1 VGGKMRAFHQ
11 KIKPIPKY
19 ECGVLSLTR
28 REKETVI
35 SVSDGFTNK
44 EIGVKMNITR
54 EAVKNHLRKIFD
66 KLGLDKRLELA
77 LWYVSR
83 ELGEVQDPEFVLAFT
98 TPPNPVSPSM
108 EKQAV

>member
-1 VGGKMRAFHQ
+1 M
-11 KIKPIPKY
+11 
-19 ECGVLSLTR
+19 
-28 REKETVI
+28 
-35 SVSDGFTNK
+35 NK
-44 EIGVKMNITR
+44 TR